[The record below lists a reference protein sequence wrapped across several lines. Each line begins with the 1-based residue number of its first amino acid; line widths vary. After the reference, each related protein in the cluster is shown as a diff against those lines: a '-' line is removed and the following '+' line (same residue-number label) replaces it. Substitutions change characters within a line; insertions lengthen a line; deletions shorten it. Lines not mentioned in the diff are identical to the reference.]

1 MIATNCDNQGE
12 ADRCYGDGVTI
23 CKEIDEAIKLEEV
36 DKKYADVSIGSYPHF
51 NTSGGGFK
59 NQIVLRSKNS
69 HSLKLA
75 AADVEAMLVAL
86 KEKLG
91 VA

>member
-36 DKKYADVSIGSYPHF
+36 DKKAFAKKQLD
-51 NTSGGGFK
+51 
-59 NQIVLRSKNS
+59 SKRQTFIEFV
-69 HSLKLA
+69 K
-75 AADVEAMLVAL
+75 ERQTAM
-86 KEKLG
+86 ENEIQQH
-91 VA
+91 